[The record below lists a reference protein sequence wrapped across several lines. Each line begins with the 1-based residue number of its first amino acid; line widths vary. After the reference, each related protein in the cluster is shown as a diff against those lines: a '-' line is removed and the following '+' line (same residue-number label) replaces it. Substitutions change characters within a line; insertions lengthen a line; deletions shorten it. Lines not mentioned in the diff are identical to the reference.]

1 MINKKKIYLFVI
13 IIIFF
18 LIDRVSKILILK
30 SFLNNSL
37 SEIYINSFLNF
48 SLVWNSGIGFGL
60 LQIEPNIFY
69 STVSIIIAAINL
81 ILIYW
86 MITTSNYL
94 ESIFISIILGGSLG
108 NLFDRFY
115 YNSVP
120 DFIDLHYKSFHW
132 FTFNIADIF
141 ITIGIIGLII
151 NKKNMKK
158 ILSLLVLLFLLPS
171 CENVQK
177 GLGMKKDVPNEFLI
191 EKRNPLTMPPNFD
204 LLPPDSVNQNNQKD
218 EKDNLKEIF
227 NKNLGKDK
235 QDSGIN
241 KGTDSGS
248 LEKSILEKIK

>member
-1 MINKKKIYLFVI
+1 MVNKKKIYLFVI
-13 IIIFF
+13 IVIFF

-69 STVSIIIAAINL
+69 STVSIIITAINL

-115 YNSVP
+115 YNAVP
-120 DFIDLHYKSFHW
+120 DFIDLHYNSFHW

-151 NKKNMKK
+151 
-158 ILSLLVLLFLLPS
+158 IDLF
-171 CENVQK
+171 
-177 GLGMKKDVPNEFLI
+177 
-191 EKRNPLTMPPNFD
+191 
-204 LLPPDSVNQNNQKD
+204 
-218 EKDNLKEIF
+218 
-227 NKNLGKDK
+227 
-235 QDSGIN
+235 
-241 KGTDSGS
+241 
-248 LEKSILEKIK
+248 KIKKA